1 MCIKVQLLLS
11 RIGQV
16 GLLSAAHLV
25 SKCPNGARKY
35 ESLDEQNFKTS
46 RRYQRVLQS
55 LLIKSIK
62 VPETRQNEDG
72 KQSSRAYLLFL
83 SPPMNRV
90 DRQPPFF

>member
-16 GLLSAAHLV
+16 GLLSEAHLV

-35 ESLDEQNFKTS
+35 ESLDEQFKTS

-62 VPETRQNEDG
+62 VPETRQDEDG
-72 KQSSRAYLLFL
+72 KQSSRVYHFFSL
-83 SPPMNRV
+83 SA
-90 DRQPPFF
+90 DEQGRQRAAVF